1 MNAGELIEELKKY
14 PKETPVCAMDNG
26 LGEPHDPALITQ
38 VELRDDQVPLTIWE
52 PYLFIS

>member
-14 PKETPVCAMDNG
+14 PSETPVCTYDG
-26 LGEPHDPALITQ
+26 SDTGDPRLITL
-38 VELRDDQVPLTIWE
+38 VEPTDDKRPLTIWE